1 MEEGTYVPPETA
13 QPEEGAYVLPE
24 TAPEP
29 KKDNKTL
36 IIVIAVIVAL
46 IVLCCCCMVA
56 AYFGLLASGPAV
68 GDVFSNIVEGLEIT
82 PVP

>member
-1 MEEGTYVPPETA
+1 MEEGTYVPPEMA

-24 TAPEP
+24 TTPEP
-29 KKDNKTL
+29 KKNNKTL
-36 IIVIAVIVAL
+36 IIVIAVVVAL

-56 AYFGLLASGPAV
+56 AYFGLVASGPAV
-68 GDVFSNIVEGLEIT
+68 GNVFSNIVEGLEIT